1 MSTVTI
7 EAQGRAVTVPRSAA
21 LEIARDPVKERA
33 LYECATS
40 FRTFLD
46 HWMHLDAER
55 QKHQLLGPNLW
66 PGQARLADAMEDPS
80 TPWLLIP
87 KARKLGISS
96 LEVAFAA
103 WVARFHPDSYVP
115 MISYRQQA
123 SDALKRQTQYG
134 LERLPPFLALPMRST
149 TKTIDLEGGGQLE
162 AYPASERTAV
172 DRTATHLVLDEL
184 ARCINPEA
192 LWQAVQPSAAGTLHC
207 LTTILGPESFAADLT
222 RRAQLGETRLHLLF
236 ISALERPG
244 RDERWLQQMAH
255 DLGSGRARQEYPLQ
269 LEDAMSGTGE
279 RFFPAEAIDRATQ
292 DCYPLRG
299 FTPAS
304 DRPLR
309 YRNLRPRYVTGVD
322 IGVRDAFCAVVLDV
336 TEPVWD
342 VAAFVHRTGLSYPE
356 MAREI
361 ERLRAIY
368 PGVRVTVESNNA
380 GSAVIQNLPFQVESF
395 WTSAKSKAEILYN
408 LQARLEAEELK
419 ISPEAERLLYEL
431 RLYQVPDTAIPQDA
445 VMALAIAC
453 HAATTNKP
461 GRALSPILVG

>member
-7 EAQGRAVTVPRSAA
+7 EAAGQAIRVPRSAA
-21 LEIARDPVKERA
+21 LEIARDPAKEQTLR
-33 LYECATS
+33 ECATS
-40 FRTFLD
+40 FRAFLD
-46 HWMHLDAER
+46 HWMRLDAER
-55 QKHQLLGPNLW
+55 QRHQLLGPNLW
-66 PGQARLADAMEDPS
+66 PGQARLADAME
-80 TPWLLIP
+80 TQAWLLIP

-134 LERLPPFLALPMRST
+134 LERLPSWLALPMRST

-222 RRAQLGETRLHLLF
+222 RRAELGETRLRLVF

-244 RDERWLQQMAH
+244 RDEKWLQQMAH

-279 RFFPAEAIDRATQ
+279 RFFSADAIERSTA
-292 DCYPLRG
+292 LAKG
-299 FTPAS
+299 
-304 DRPLR
+304 
-309 YRNLRPRYVTGVD
+309 LRPYEPVEARQTRYPYMPRRARYAAFAD
-322 IGVRDAFCAVVLDV
+322 IGVRDAFCLVVLDL
-336 TEPVWD
+336 TEGLHEV
-342 VAAFVHRTGLSYPE
+342 VRFVHQTGLTYSQMVGYLKQ
-356 MAREI
+356 AKD
-361 ERLRAIY
+361 AY
-368 PGVRVTVESNNA
+368 PGVRLAVETNNA
-380 GSAVIQNLPFQVESF
+380 GAAVVEQCPFQVIEH
-395 WTSAKSKAEILYN
+395 WTSAKTKTEMLYH
-408 LQARLEAEELK
+408 LQALLETDLVAIPREGC
-419 ISPEAERLLYEL
+419 ERLLYEL
-431 RLYQVPDTAIPQDA
+431 QIYQLPDKALPQDA
-445 VMALAIAC
+445 VIALAG
-453 HAATTNKP
+453 AAYVAAQHKP
-461 GRALSPILVG
+461 ARATLIRV